1 MKKLITSSLI
11 LLVLTLTGFTITDT
25 PLTKEERSKAQN
37 LLMDSQKEL
46 LSELKGLSESQINFK
61 PNAETWSIAEC
72 VEHIA
77 ISENSIFGIVGM
89 SLKEDAN
96 PEKRSE
102 LKMSD
107 DQIYGFISNREQ
119 KVKTR
124 PEFEPKQN
132 FGSYE
137 GSLNEYKTKRKASLK
152 YIKTTEDDLRN
163 YFFEFPFGLVDS
175 YQVIVFMAGHN
186 RRHTAQIKELKAHAN
201 FPKK

>member
-1 MKKLITSSLI
+1 MKKLITSALI
-11 LLVLTLTGFTITDT
+11 LLVLILTGFTTTDT
-25 PLTKEERSKAQN
+25 PLTKEERSKAQS

-46 LSELKGLSESQINFK
+46 LNELKGLTDEQINFK

-77 ISENSIFGIVGM
+77 ISENSIFGIVSM
-89 SLKEDAN
+89 SLKGDAN
-96 PEKRSE
+96 PKKRAE

-107 DQIYGFISNREQ
+107 DQIYGFIQNRDQ
-119 KVKTR
+119 KIKTR

-132 FGSYE
+132 YGTYQ
-137 GSLNEYKTKRKASLK
+137 GSLDEYKSKRKANLK
-152 YIKTTEDDLRN
+152 YVKTTEDDLRN
-163 YFFEFPFGLVDS
+163 HFFEFPFGLVDS

-186 RRHTAQIKELKAHAN
+186 RRHTAQIKELKALID